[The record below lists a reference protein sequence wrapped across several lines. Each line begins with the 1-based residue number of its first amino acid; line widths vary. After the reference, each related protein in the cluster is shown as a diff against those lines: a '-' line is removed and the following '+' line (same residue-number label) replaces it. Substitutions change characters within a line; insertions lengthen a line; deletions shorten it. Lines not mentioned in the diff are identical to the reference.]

1 MKVVQ
6 RQTIGVSLPAGFV
19 PCFAGGFQKTLPIL
33 IVLETRSSPASP
45 IHDVMDRSRIV
56 HSQFA
61 RHTPT
66 ALSLGLSVKAILYN
80 SREIDPFARVQ
91 TKGAPN

>member
-1 MKVVQ
+1 
-6 RQTIGVSLPAGFV
+6 
-19 PCFAGGFQKTLPIL
+19 
-33 IVLETRSSPASP
+33 
-45 IHDVMDRSRIV
+45 VMDRSRIV

-80 SREIDPFARVQ
+80 SRETDPFARVQ